1 MGSIGTGGGSLFS
14 AHQHADPRQKH
25 SGFYWLVDEVI
36 GAHFKSRNMVKIII
50 TGGKHENLTEKLCTD
65 LSTNCQAIF
74 AR

>member
-1 MGSIGTGGGSLFS
+1 
-14 AHQHADPRQKH
+14 
-25 SGFYWLVDEVI
+25 
-36 GAHFKSRNMVKIII
+36 MVKIII